1 MDGGPGIEL
10 QLTTTAAARVEL
22 STTRRGAQAVA
33 RYIIRASDL
42 TSSDS
47 SKTNDSIK

>member
-1 MDGGPGIEL
+1 MGGGLGIEL
-10 QLTTTAAARVEL
+10 QLTTTAARVEL